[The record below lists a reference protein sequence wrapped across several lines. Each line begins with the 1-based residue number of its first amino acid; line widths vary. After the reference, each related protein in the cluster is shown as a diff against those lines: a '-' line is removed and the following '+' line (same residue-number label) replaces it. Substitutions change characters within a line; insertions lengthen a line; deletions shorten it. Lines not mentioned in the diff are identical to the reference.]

1 MTHTLLPQ
9 VSDAMALFATYVVR
23 SATDYIAGLNTNKLD
38 RSSGNARND
47 STGDTDEESDS
58 DDEDAGTGSANANV
72 VVHLRCGVAWQ
83 SVAPS
88 LPYATTLPDG
98 TSMAFEDATAAHSAA
113 GDSHAAIAEYRRL
126 DAVDTDEPAC
136 GSPAMETAD
145 RMPSTHIKAAVRKSH
160 VAAGEYPPHRMMQ
173 WRDYTP
179 ATYMVLPLPA

>member
-72 VVHLRCGVAWQ
+72 VVHLRCGEQGEW
-83 SVAPS
+83 AP
-88 LPYATTLPDG
+88 
-98 TSMAFEDATAAHSAA
+98 
-113 GDSHAAIAEYRRL
+113 
-126 DAVDTDEPAC
+126 
-136 GSPAMETAD
+136 
-145 RMPSTHIKAAVRKSH
+145 KSS
-160 VAAGEYPPHRMMQ
+160 
-173 WRDYTP
+173 
-179 ATYMVLPLPA
+179 